1 MSILTIQGILGIQ
14 EKEYQK
20 PSNMITK
27 SFLNDLSYKIIGC
40 AIEVHKQLGPGLLES
55 VYLECMKKE
64 LFLRD
69 MNFISQ
75 LLVPINYK
83 GLLIDADYRLDLLI
97 ENSIVVELKAMEGL
111 LPVHEAQL
119 LTYMKLLQKP
129 KGVLINFNCTNIV
142 KEGSKQMVN
151 EFFSALPD

>member
-1 MSILTIQGILGIQ
+1 MNTLTIQGILDIQ

-20 PSNMITK
+20 PSKMITK
-27 SFLNDLSYKIIGC
+27 FFLNDLSYKIIGC

-64 LFLRD
+64 LFLRGI
-69 MNFISQ
+69 NFISQ

-97 ENSIVVELKAMEGL
+97 ENSIAVELKAMEGL